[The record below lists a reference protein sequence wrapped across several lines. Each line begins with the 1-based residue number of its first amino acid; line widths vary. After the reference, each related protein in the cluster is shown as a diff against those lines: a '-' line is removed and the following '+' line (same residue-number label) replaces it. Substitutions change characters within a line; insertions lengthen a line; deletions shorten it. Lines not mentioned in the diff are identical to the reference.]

1 MNYRILGKTGWSISE
16 IGLGTWQVGGGWGKQ
31 FDPKIASQLLH
42 AAFDQGVNFVD
53 TADVYD
59 GGLSE
64 AAVGKA
70 VQERSEVI
78 YVATKCGRRLQP
90 HDPSGYTPKN
100 LRKFVED
107 SLRNTRLE
115 SLDLIQLH
123 CPPSPVYDRDEVF
136 GLFEDL
142 IQEGKVA
149 ALGVSIER
157 VEEGIRAMDYAVVS
171 SIQVIVNLFRQKPVE
186 ELFELAEAKNVG
198 LIVRVPLASGL
209 LSGKFNAQTTFE
221 KEDHRFFNREG
232 QAFDKGETFSGV
244 PLDLGFAA
252 VEELKTHFS
261 TENDLAAQA
270 LRWILM
276 HPQVSTV
283 IPGASTLAQ
292 VSQNIRAGQL
302 PPLSPNQMQEAT
314 RIYEQYI
321 KAEVHSLW

>member
-1 MNYRILGKTGWSISE
+1 MNYRVLGKTGWSISE
-16 IGLGTWQVGGGWGKQ
+16 IGLGTWQVGGGWGKP

-70 VQERSEVI
+70 VRERSETI

-90 HDPSGYTPKN
+90 HDAAGYTSKN
-100 LRKFVED
+100 LQKFVED
-107 SLRNTRLE
+107 SLQNTQLE
-115 SLDLIQLH
+115 RLDLIQLH
-123 CPPSPVYDRDEVF
+123 CPPSSVYDRDEVF
-136 GLFEDL
+136 RLFEDL
-142 IQEGKVA
+142 IQQGKVA
-149 ALGVSIER
+149 ALGVSIEK
-157 VEEGIRAMDYAVVS
+157 VDEGIRAMDYPVVS

-186 ELFELAEAKNVG
+186 ELFDLAQEKNVG

-209 LSGKFNAQTTFE
+209 LTGKITKQTTFDA
-221 KEDHRFFNREG
+221 EDHRYFNREG
-232 QAFDKGETFSGV
+232 KAFDKGETFSGV

-261 TENDLAAQA
+261 EGHDLGAQA
-270 LRWILM
+270 LRWVLM
-276 HPQVSTV
+276 HRQVSTV
-283 IPGASTLAQ
+283 IPGASSLAQ
-292 VSQNIRAGQL
+292 VDQNIRAGQL
-302 PPLSPNQMQEAT
+302 PPLSSNQMQEAS

-321 KAEVHSLW
+321 KAQVHAQW